1 MYHKLNKISEKVHIF
16 ITLLTIDESYTV
28 KIYLNDNINYKLTTE
43 NLKSN
48 LFTTA
53 IILFIIQNSN

>member
-16 ITLLTIDESYTV
+16 ITLLTIDESYTE

-53 IILFIIQNSN
+53 IILFIIQN